1 MMIKFFQQFRI
12 LHSEYHVKKVKTKI
26 PLFNIISLADRK
38 SQPPT
43 RIKKFQRRIES
54 VHSTLPKYLVLAV
67 KMG

>member
-38 SQPPT
+38 SLN
-43 RIKKFQRRIES
+43 
-54 VHSTLPKYLVLAV
+54 LPQ
-67 KMG
+67 G